1 MKLDDPALVARE
13 YADDARLRKRASAY
27 TGVETGIDAREPAM
41 VEIRALSPRRVLE
54 VGCGWGELAEWI
66 ARDTGA
72 EVVAVDLSPR
82 MVELARE
89 RGVDARVADVQE
101 LPFADGEFDLVVAA
115 WMLYHVPDL
124 DRGLGELAR
133 VLRPG
138 GRLVAVTNSRFHLIE
153 LRELVGSGPSTLSF
167 ARETGEGLLAPHF
180 ARIRRED
187 VDGTLTFADRA
198 AVEAYVRA
206 SIAMSP
212 FVENLPAAID
222 EPFVARRAN
231 SIFVAEKDSLM
242 PIDDPVEVKEQ
253 YAREDNLRAR
263 QALWQ
268 GATGTDPKEVL
279 WRTIDEWQ
287 PKRLL
292 EVGGGQGELAERIQS
307 ELGANVTF
315 LDLSPR
321 MVELAQ
327 ARGIDARQG
336 DAQELPFADG
346 TFDTVVAAWM
356 LYHVPDVDRA
366 LAEFARVL
374 VPGGALIAV
383 TNSADHIAELR
394 ELVQHR
400 ESWSSHVQPRERRA
414 FPPAAFHVDRAV

>member
-41 VEIRALSPRRVLE
+41 AEIGALSPQRVLE

-72 EVVAVDLSPR
+72 EVVAVDLSSR

-89 RGVDARVADVQE
+89 RGVDARVADVQQ

-124 DRGLGELAR
+124 DRGLRELAR

-138 GRLVAVTNSRFHLIE
+138 GGLVAVTNSRFHLIE

-167 ARETGEGLLAPHF
+167 ARETGEGLLAPYF
-180 ARIRRED
+180 DRIRRED

-231 SIFVAEKDSLM
+231 SIFVAEKRS
-242 PIDDPVEVKEQ
+242 
-253 YAREDNLRAR
+253 
-263 QALWQ
+263 
-268 GATGTDPKEVL
+268 
-279 WRTIDEWQ
+279 
-287 PKRLL
+287 
-292 EVGGGQGELAERIQS
+292 
-307 ELGANVTF
+307 
-315 LDLSPR
+315 
-321 MVELAQ
+321 
-327 ARGIDARQG
+327 
-336 DAQELPFADG
+336 
-346 TFDTVVAAWM
+346 
-356 LYHVPDVDRA
+356 
-366 LAEFARVL
+366 
-374 VPGGALIAV
+374 
-383 TNSADHIAELR
+383 
-394 ELVQHR
+394 
-400 ESWSSHVQPRERRA
+400 
-414 FPPAAFHVDRAV
+414 